1 MKITITLKSAY
12 GRTLAYPADKAAQTF
27 ADMLKSKTLTR
38 DNLNHIA
45 AHDAKIEKRRK
56 DRIAAANRRKNRGLE
71 LFIARLGEN
80 K

>member
-1 MKITITLKSAY
+1 MKITLNLKSAY

-45 AHDAKIEKRRK
+45 ALGFTIDANGGL
-56 DRIAAANRRKNRGLE
+56 DIADVQ
-71 LFIARLGEN
+71 
-80 K
+80 